1 MTEELKVKSIS
12 KLLNRIVVPKVNEII
27 GDNEFGLHLT
37 DIVVKGFIGDMFNNK
52 IYIDVN
58 FVSPHFNDSGFK
70 SGDDNLTYGLCDFI
84 MNTCEYVLSYHEV
97 EHIFFVEVYLNGEEI
112 DRAKWGSNGDRE
124 SNVDTYTIIK
134 NGHESLLKDLELW
147 KEKKQ

>member
-1 MTEELKVKSIS
+1 MTDELKVKSIS

-37 DIVVKGFIGDMFNNK
+37 DIVVKGFRRDMLTNK

-58 FVSPHFNDSGFK
+58 FVSPHFNVSGFK
-70 SGDDNLTYGLCDFI
+70 SWDDNLTYGLCDFI
-84 MNTCEYVLSYHEV
+84 MNTCEYVLSYHKM

-112 DRAKWGSNGDRE
+112 DKAAWASNGNRK
-124 SNVDTYTIIK
+124 NNLDTYTIIK
-134 NGHESLLKDLELW
+134 NGHESLLKELELW